1 MHRVTAV
8 HRYDARMV
16 RSVRR
21 GLIAAALISLL
32 AAPAVQAQQQYENET
47 GDLDLEV
54 TVTVTVALSGLGYV
68 ADSVVYVTI
77 TPIDGGEEIELGTIP
92 TDDQGRFFGE
102 IMLPDGLE
110 PGTYRIT
117 ATGVTSQGATRVLSV
132 HVEVGQELDVAPAPE
147 VSTTTSTRV
156 VTATTRAERGD
167 GLDPL
172 QPIDSDPSESP
183 VDRPVLATVLTAG
196 LVALSGVWWLL
207 YRSAKR

>member
-1 MHRVTAV
+1 MHRVTAL

-32 AAPAVQAQQQYENET
+32 AAPAVQAQQYENET

-54 TVTVTVALSGLGYV
+54 TVTVTVALSGRGYV

-110 PGTYRIT
+110 PGTYRIA

-132 HVEVGQELDVAPAPE
+132 HVGVGQELELAPVPE
-147 VSTTTSTRV
+147 VSTTTSTRA

-172 QPIDSDPSESP
+172 QPIDSEPSESP
-183 VDRPVLATVLTAG
+183 AERQVLATVLTAG